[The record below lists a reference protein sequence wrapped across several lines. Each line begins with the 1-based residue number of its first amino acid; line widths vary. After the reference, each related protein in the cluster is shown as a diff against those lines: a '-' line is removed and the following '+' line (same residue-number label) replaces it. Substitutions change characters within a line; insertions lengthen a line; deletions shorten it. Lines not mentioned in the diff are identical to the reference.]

1 MIVVCKRVGLLKI
14 CSFDNLNL
22 VPVNL
27 ERYEYK
33 IKPTYKEYFFF
44 SEGPG
49 GRIRKVV
56 LFVLFNNTPPSYNLI
71 LGDWNNNDKCID
83 HRVVTNNRDT
93 EKVLATVWAI
103 IMEFTNIFGDVV
115 INIEGN
121 TDARKRLY
129 QMSMNKFFH
138 EIGKKFH
145 VYGVIGNEY
154 EAFQKNV
161 HYEALLITRIE
172 SQILEEPTEIYMTK
186 KSKEISYVYYDQTV
200 DGPELVDIDN
210 DPVVLQKMEATR
222 KRWESAAFP
231 SREALLRLSG
241 KPKNSRQ

>member
-1 MIVVCKRVGLLKI
+1 M
-14 CSFDNLNL
+14 
-22 VPVNL
+22 NL

-44 SEGPG
+44 SEGPK

-56 LFVLFNNTPPSYNLI
+56 LFVLFNYTPPSYNLI
-71 LGDWNNNDKCID
+71 LGDWNNKDKCIE
-83 HRVVTNNRDT
+83 HQVVTNNRDT

-103 IMEFTNIFGDVV
+103 IMEFTNVFGDVV
-115 INIEGN
+115 INMEGN
-121 TDARKRLY
+121 SDARKRLY

-138 EIGKKFH
+138 EIEKTFH

-154 EAFQKNV
+154 EEFQKNV
-161 HYEALLITRIE
+161 QYEALLVTRTE
-172 SQILEEPTEIYMTK
+172 SLILEEQTEIYMTK

-200 DGPELVDIDN
+200 GGPELVDLDN
-210 DPVVLQKMEATR
+210 DPVVIQKMDTAR

-231 SREALLRLSG
+231 SREALLRRSEN
-241 KPKNSRQ
+241 PKNRKQ